1 MININYGIPLNGNV
15 DMGNNVSLSGALTT
29 SSYDLSGNVISNA
42 VTIRVMPIYE
52 GEYIVTP
59 RTTVQYLDTDNKMMT
74 DDVTVL
80 EIPYS
85 EVSNLYGT
93 TISIAS

>member
-1 MININYGIPLNGNV
+1 MKIDFFIEDNSNNIDFEFITSNELEFDFECIF
-15 DMGNNVSLSGALTT
+15 SLVEGEKYT
-29 SSYDLSGNVISNA
+29 
-42 VTIRVMPIYE
+42 

-59 RTTVQYLDTDNKMMT
+59 DVFVQTLDTKYKLME

-85 EVSNLYGT
+85 EVSNQYGT

>member
-1 MININYGIPLNGNV
+1 MKIDFIIEDNS
-15 DMGNNVSLSGALTT
+15 NNFDFEFIT
-29 SSYDLSGNVISNA
+29 SNELEFDFECIFKLVEGETY
-42 VTIRVMPIYE
+42 T

-59 RTTVQYLDTDNKMMT
+59 NVFVQTLDTNNKLMT